1 MSMILWSAKR
11 CFNRLFKF
19 WVRLTLSNCMFRS
32 VRFMVE
38 WIYEISPSNIE
49 FILSWQNRL
58 PSSSSQNSFSTSS
71 SSNAT
76 STSTSSSTKDWM
88 RPATSGMRQLES
100 VADRSQQQKQQQRQ
114 QQQRHS
120 QQQQQGRRQQQQ
132 QAPIVVASLASTYDL
147 NDVVKSTVDAHKN
160 ADRRSFSV
168 R

>member
-1 MSMILWSAKR
+1 
-11 CFNRLFKF
+11 
-19 WVRLTLSNCMFRS
+19 
-32 VRFMVE
+32 
-38 WIYEISPSNIE
+38 
-49 FILSWQNRL
+49 
-58 PSSSSQNSFSTSS
+58 
-71 SSNAT
+71 
-76 STSTSSSTKDWM
+76 
-88 RPATSGMRQLES
+88 MRQLES

-132 QAPIVVASLASTYDL
+132 QASIVVASLASTYDL